1 MPHSVSPSP
10 TVCSRA
16 RPAPAGRLPDVA
28 EDDGR
33 AAVPALAG
41 VRVPDA
47 AVRPLPDSVR
57 VPLAAVP
64 DRRLLE
70 SARAL
75 LADAPERRLLES
87 ARAVEAVDEPEAA
100 RGMRSV
106 WPRRM
111 VSVSISLAART
122 ASTVTS

>member
-16 RPAPAGRLPDVA
+16 PPDRL

-33 AAVPALAG
+33 VVDAALS
-41 VRVPDA
+41 PDA
-47 AVRPLPDSVR
+47 RLLDAPVRLLLDSVR
-57 VPLAAVP
+57 VPLADVLVRLP
-64 DRRLLE
+64 DSVRPLLADVLGRVLPD
-70 SARAL
+70 SLRAL
-75 LADAPERRLLES
+75 LAVAL
-87 ARAVEAVDEPEAA
+87 DEPEAA

-106 WPRRM
+106 WPGRM
-111 VSVSISLAART
+111 VSVSISLASRT